1 MKSKIFGI
9 VFLGILLLLTAM
21 NFSKCNQVNGSSTK
35 NSVTQEPIIEYGIV
49 TDSFQLTKGV
59 IKPGQVIGEILYLN
73 HIDHLEI
80 DKIVKASNGV
90 FDVRRAKA
98 GRPYTIFCTKDS
110 NAVAKCF
117 VYEESAT
124 NYVVFDLRDSIN
136 VYRGKKE
143 VKVKLKTSSGEITSS
158 LWDAIMDNNMSPAL
172 VMELSNIYAWT
183 IDFFR
188 IQKGDKFTVYYE
200 ERFVE
205 DEFVGI
211 GRIWASKFTH
221 QSENFYAFYF
231 KEEGENF
238 GDYFDEKN
246 KTLRKAFLRAPLNFS
261 RISSKYSK
269 RRKHPVTGRIKAH
282 LGTDY
287 AAPKGTPIL
296 STANGKIITASYT
309 RNNGNYVKIR
319 HNSTYSTQYLHM
331 SKIKSA
337 IRKGVYVKQGD
348 VIGYVGSTGLATG
361 PHVCYRFWKNGRQV
375 NPYKEKLP
383 PSEPMKQSSKA
394 PFQLVKDS
402 LIQYLAEPT
411 S

>member
-1 MKSKIFGI
+1 MESKIFGI
-9 VFLGILLLLTAM
+9 VFLGILLTAM
-21 NFSKCNQVNGSSTK
+21 NFSKCNQANGSSAK
-35 NSVTQEPIIEYGIV
+35 NSVTQEPIVEYGIV

-136 VYRGKKE
+136 VYRGEKE
-143 VKVKLKTSSGEITSS
+143 VKVKLKAASGEITSS

-205 DEFVGI
+205 DEFAGI

-331 SKIKSA
+331 SKIKSG